1 VIVIALIGVPVACL
15 PAGVPAA
22 VLVLPE
28 LVAAGVD
35 DEFESLL
42 LPHAAKVS
50 DTALTIRAVARGLER
65 RLTHPAGVPARS
77 SFMVLS
83 S

>member
-1 VIVIALIGVPVACL
+1 LTGVPVACL

-22 VLVLPE
+22 VLVLAVP
-28 LVAAGVD
+28 AAGVD
-35 DEFESLL
+35 DVLPLSS

-50 DTALTIRAVARGLER
+50 DRALTIRAVARGLER
-65 RLTHPAGVPARS
+65 RLTHPAGLPARS